1 MDRIKTL
8 IMEVRMNRIV
18 IGSMLILFSISSPV
32 SPLGIVAVIP
42 LLGAIV
48 VLSGI
53 LGWESIPELF
63 ERIKRWKINPHHTGR
78 AVTKSRLIPLN

>member
-1 MDRIKTL
+1 
-8 IMEVRMNRIV
+8 MNRIV

-32 SPLGIVAVIP
+32 SPLGVIAVIP

-63 ERIKRWKINPHHTGR
+63 ERVQRWKGNPLYSRRSGR
-78 AVTKSRLIPLN
+78 KTAATKSRLVHLG